1 MTQDHFFFFA
11 KVSTSPGKDEY
22 HQDLQRR
29 NQRWSEMHFVILSS
43 SPTSSILELA
53 QKRPSEA
60 LEGEGESLMESKFE
74 VFF

>member
-1 MTQDHFFFFA
+1 
-11 KVSTSPGKDEY
+11 
-22 HQDLQRR
+22 
-29 NQRWSEMHFVILSS
+29 MHFVILSS

-74 VFF
+74 VFFKKRLILFKHNRFAMLC